1 MSASNDGTG
10 FGFSLLGESRK
21 DIKELIEWLQ
31 RENEALKTELAAL
44 KAHLERAVLLEY
56 KEIMEEAGDGMDAV
70 ERLRFF
76 CSLALNGQN
85 WLDVEPFFEAVTDEI
100 AALNEPLP
108 LDIPDEDKMFEQIDQ
123 WARQSIAHWRRQ
135 IRGQQITRGDS
146 GDYHLI
152 MATLR
157 WVKEHPMEPPKVL
170 SAEEVTEAGFYLVR
184 ADNINPWVPCIVVRI
199 NEEID
204 ELRMLLLGRS
214 EEFSVVGEFIPF
226 QIPEEV

>member
-170 SAEEVTEAGFYLVR
+170 SAEDVEEEGWYWSV
-184 ADNINPWVPCIVVRI
+184 D
-199 NEEID
+199 NEEFVQIECD
-204 ELRMLLLGRS
+204 PTILPWRLSMWR
-214 EEFSVVGEFIPF
+214 VGSSTCSRLQGQFIGP
-226 QIPEEV
+226 IKMPEV